1 MLDLGGLLM
10 NASNRRNHRVTNIIS
25 YSDTNHYA
33 KTMAGFTLI
42 ELMISLVLGL
52 LISAAVIQVYVINTR
67 TITIQQSASE
77 VQDSSIFSLQVLEK
91 HIRLAN
97 LGNPITSISS
107 TSSHGG
113 IVLAPTNL
121 GATNT
126 TATTLLTNSAGSVGF
141 TSVSNIANIMSDQ
154 LTIQYKNI
162 TPSPL
167 YDCQGT
173 EIAANSP
180 NWVVERY
187 FVRLA
192 TGANAGTGVQ
202 ELSLACAAGRVSEEG
217 AVLTDFDGSGE
228 VIVPAVDQFKVLLGV
243 QVGINQLTYLA
254 PSTYL
259 ELADKP
265 PITTIK
271 IGTIIRSTTP
281 LITSADQESFTV
293 LGVTQ
298 NLKTDTA
305 RRKFYRRSYESTV
318 LLRNARLMAITA
330 TSPKLAP

>member
-1 MLDLGGLLM
+1 MSAA
-10 NASNRRNHRVTNIIS
+10 NWSVQRATNIIGQN
-25 YSDTNHYA
+25 DRNHYA
-33 KTMAGFTLI
+33 KAMAGFTLI

-52 LISAAVIQVYVINTR
+52 LISAAVIQVYIINTR

-77 VQDSSIFSLQVLEK
+77 VQDSSIFALQGLEE

-107 TSSHGG
+107 TSNHGG
-113 IVLAPTNL
+113 IVLTPTNL
-121 GATNT
+121 GTTNT
-126 TATTLLTNSAGSVGF
+126 TATTLLTNSQGSEGF
-141 TSVSNIANIMSDQ
+141 TSVSNIANVESDQ

-167 YDCQGT
+167 YDCQGA

-180 NWVVERY
+180 DWVVERY

-192 TGANAGTGVQ
+192 TGATAGTGVQ
-202 ELSLACAAGRVSEEG
+202 NLALACAAGRVSENG
-217 AVLTDFDGSGE
+217 TVLTPFSGNGE
-228 VIVPAVDQFKVLLGV
+228 VIVPAVDQFKVILGV
-243 QVGINQLTYLA
+243 EIGINQLTYLA

-259 ELADKP
+259 KLTDKP
-265 PITTIK
+265 PITTVK

-281 LITSADQESFTV
+281 LITGAEQESFSV
-293 LGVTQ
+293 LGITQ

-318 LLRNARLMAITA
+318 LLRNARVMAVTA
-330 TSPKLAP
+330 TSPTLVTRP